1 MPGWLLSSHAI
12 ASVSLPFLFLTD
24 EDNGNFLGW
33 ALLKAGTGFAS
44 VVQGAERQRS
54 NFICT
59 PWPGSQLQSAEM
71 LWLALL
77 W

>member
-1 MPGWLLSSHAI
+1 MPGWLLSSHVI

-44 VVQGAERQRS
+44 VVQGGERQRS
-54 NFICT
+54 NLI
-59 PWPGSQLQSAEM
+59 WSGSQLQPAEM
-71 LWLALL
+71 LWLAVLL
-77 W
+77 NF